1 MAPSHL
7 GTQTPSGNL
16 EIEENLLSQFDLI
29 TYKAKFF
36 MTKAEFPVEGAA
48 ISKGYIDSVDYFI
61 IAETG
66 KSNGFYIK
74 DLGFSNTI
82 AYKRAIKPLGITG
95 QINIIEPYGMSLY
108 ERLVIAASKLG
119 IRNHTLARYIIQ
131 INFQGYKPDGEQTVI
146 EYEWFVPVIITKMQ
160 STTTEQG
167 SDYTIAFV
175 GLDYESNL
183 NLAKTAQEPLVVWA
197 KTFGE
202 FLDELQ
208 IVLNAYQENLVEQ
221 KSQLYPD
228 TYKFK
233 IDPNFAISE
242 ESNTDIASY
251 KIGATSSLDHADN
264 RRRDAAPYEWADEKI
279 KLALPKGGNVNAF
292 IGNVFMQTV
301 EMQDRITNNWANEF
315 NKWLLTLES
324 NNTNLKFDP
333 IRNKYQKIYTTTL
346 IQHFVPHE
354 IKDGIEYSNAK
365 KDIDMVTTRKLNI
378 LQKHNLLKKAY
389 YWIYTGLNTEVLNF
403 SFAFDN
409 LYFVSTNIY
418 RGSKKGERSNTAHS
432 GGHSLNPQW
441 DPSDATPEPY
451 EVEGGAETDKFA
463 PLLPD
468 LSSAESAAMSG
479 YQDLGT
485 GYRSGNHIYIEDF
498 ILHGVIPEAQIDFPF
513 SNPVYSP
520 DVTAQDLMSG
530 AGAGG
535 TTYTK
540 DSNHITYNLITGDM
554 MEISLQIKGD
564 PFWLGRTA
572 NTEPSGSFSDYSK
585 GSNYFYIEFRIPQ
598 GVDEDSGLMPMKTA
612 NTISGLYFVTRC
624 ESNFTD
630 GQFVQNLTGYLD
642 TTFGLTQ
649 VRQKLGTVADVWI

>member
-7 GTQTPSGNL
+7 SHQQPPDSK
-16 EIEENLLSQFDLI
+16 IEVEGNLLSNLDLT
-29 TYKAKFF
+29 TYKIRFL
-36 MTKAEFPVEGAA
+36 MTSPTFPE
-48 ISKGYIDSVDYFI
+48 KGLKITKEYLETENYYI

-95 QINIIEPYGMSLY
+95 QINIIEPYSMSLY
-108 ERLVIAASKLG
+108 ERLVIAASKLN
-119 IRNHTLARYIIQ
+119 IYNHTNARYIIQ

-183 NLAKTAQEPLVVWA
+183 DIAKLAKEPLVIYA
-197 KTFGE
+197 KTFEE
-202 FLDELQ
+202 FLNQLQ
-208 IVLNAYQENLVEQ
+208 EVLDAYQEDLVELG
-221 KSQLYPD
+221 SQAHAD
-228 TYKFK
+228 TYEFK
-233 IDPNFAISE
+233 IDPSWTSDEFAG
-242 ESNTDIASY
+242 TDIGKY
-251 KIGATSSLDHADN
+251 RIGATSSMDHGTNRQIDLSPSMGADYGGGG
-264 RRRDAAPYEWADEKI
+264 RI
-279 KLALPKGGNVNAF
+279 KLALAKGGDVNAF

-301 EMQDRITNNWANEF
+301 EMQDRVTNDWENEYS
-315 NKWLLTLES
+315 KWLLTLES
-324 NNTNLKFDP
+324 SNTVLKFDG
-333 IRNKYQKIYTTTL
+333 IRNTYQKIYTTTL
-346 IQHFVPHE
+346 KQHFVPHE
-354 IKDGIEYSNAK
+354 IKNGVEFKNARE
-365 KDIDMVTTRKLNI
+365 DIDNVTARKLNI
-378 LQKHNLLKKAY
+378 LQAHNLLKKSY
-389 YWIYTGLNTEVLNF
+389 HWIYTGLNTEVLNF

-409 LYFVSTNIY
+409 LYFVATNVY
-418 RGSKKGERSNTAHS
+418 RGSKKGERRPAASS
-432 GGHSLNPQW
+432 GGKFEDVDTDIT
-441 DPSDATPEPY
+441 DPIETMATEEFDADFNFRP
-451 EVEGGAETDKFA
+451 A
-463 PLLPD
+463 PPKRIITE
-468 LSSAESAAMSG
+468 ARHE
-479 YQDLGT
+479 
-485 GYRSGNHIYIEDF
+485 YIEEF
-498 ILHGVIPEAQIDFPF
+498 ILDGIIPDKQINFPF
-513 SNPVYSP
+513 SNPVFSP
-520 DVTAQDLMSG
+520 DVTAHDLMSG

-535 TTYTK
+535 TTHTK

-572 NTEPSGSFSDYSK
+572 STSPSGSFSDYSK

-598 GVDEDSGLMPMKTA
+598 GVEEDSGLMPMKTA

-649 VRQKLGTVADVWI
+649 VRQKLGSVGDLPI